1 DQRQKYMPIITKT
14 RELAYTISPHFA
26 QLRPY
31 LEGPAL
37 DYMARNKEHHI
48 GSGYG
53 NMEEREFFWYNFEF
67 ALTEAI
73 FLSGYQTGQTFLNFC
88 RQATREIQTAIDNGK
103 IEQGKLEFSMPML
116 PPLKLSEA
124 KDIFWASL
132 RSFWILIKGKGQ
144 YRYTLL
150 QTSPLSDIATE
161 WHSFLMTWPYPSSG
175 SEHFSIKLKNCLF
188 NVLVNLFTIN
198 YPFLM
203 ILGLVVG
210 GRAYLNKCENYSLI
224 LSMLLISWSALFAFC
239 FMMGVVD
246 TIAFPTLQW
255 PEGHNITGF
264 FPLHFLLLISVLA
277 FSCTLKPGISWKLPT
292 L

>member
-1 DQRQKYMPIITKT
+1 MKSAHP
-14 RELAYTISPHFA
+14 P
-26 QLRPY
+26 
-31 LEGPAL
+31 LEGNVRFYPQQNQQIR
-37 DYMARNKEHHI
+37 DKT
-48 GSGYG
+48 SK
-53 NMEEREFFWYNFEF
+53 
-67 ALTEAI
+67 
-73 FLSGYQTGQTFLNFC
+73 SC
-88 RQATREIQTAIDNGK
+88 RK
-103 IEQGKLEFSMPML
+103 
-116 PPLKLSEA
+116 
-124 KDIFWASL
+124 
-132 RSFWILIKGKGQ
+132 
-144 YRYTLL
+144 YV
-150 QTSPLSDIATE
+150 
-161 WHSFLMTWPYPSSG
+161 
-175 SEHFSIKLKNCLF
+175 